1 MATEKIERDVD
12 IIKGYIHRLKSQEN
26 EINSLRDELLR
37 EREAVDF
44 YADHASWFY
53 ESNKDIERKCIGLF
67 DVERLSEYPEEKDTF
82 GGKLARET
90 QAQRRAVIE

>member
-12 IIKGYIHRLKSQEN
+12 IIKGYIHRLKYQEN

-44 YADHASWFY
+44 YADHTSWFY
-53 ESNKDIERKCIGLF
+53 ESNKDIERKCIGSW

-82 GGKLARET
+82 GGKLARKVKMK
-90 QAQRRAVIE
+90 RKVII